1 MVPLVMGNYVEP
13 ILFRYRG
20 RDLKAE
26 DIAHVQATISSH
38 YARGRSFIA
47 RTLCEWWDWRQP
59 NGEYKEFAARDL
71 LLRLE
76 EAGLIELPARQR
88 VKSNVSKK
96 TYTQIPLDYSDQPL
110 SGAVGNY
117 PAPVLEQAQGAHSEL
132 WDYLLHH
139 YHYLGRPKLVGEHLK
154 QVVLIDGQVV
164 ACLGWASA
172 AWKIS
177 PRDQYIGWTAAIKR
191 SRLHLITNNVR
202 FLILP
207 WVRIAHL
214 ASKVLA
220 MSVRALPGCWEQRYG
235 HRVYLAETFV
245 DLSRFAG
252 TCYRAAN
259 WRCVGQTQG
268 HAKRGNAYHRHGVVK
283 GIYLYPLD
291 RYWRQVL
298 TDEVSAR

>member
-1 MVPLVMGNYVEP
+1 MVPLAVGNSVDP
-13 ILFRYRG
+13 ILFRYRA
-20 RDLKAE
+20 RDLRVE
-26 DIAHVQATISSH
+26 DIAHIQAAIASQ

-47 RTLCEWWDWRQP
+47 RMLCQRWDWRQP
-59 NGEYKEFAARDL
+59 NGGYKEFAARDL

-76 EAGLIELPARQR
+76 EAGLIELPPRQR

-96 TYTQIPLDYSDQPL
+96 TYVQIPLYTHQPL
-110 SGAVGNY
+110 SGAVGDY
-117 PAPVLEQAQGAHSEL
+117 PAPVVEEAQEAHSEL

-154 QVVLIDGQVV
+154 QVVFIDGQVV

-172 AWKIS
+172 AWKIA
-177 PRDQYIGWTAAIKR
+177 PRDRHIGWTESVKR
-191 SRLHLITNNVR
+191 TRLHLITNNVR

-207 WVRIAHL
+207 WVRVPHL

-220 MSVRALPGCWEQRYG
+220 LSVRGLSGGWEQRYG
-235 HRVYLAETFV
+235 HPVYLAETFV

-252 TCYRAAN
+252 ICYRAAN
-259 WRCVGQTQG
+259 WVCVGQTQG

-291 RYWRQVL
+291 RRWRQVL
-298 TDEVSAR
+298 TREATAP

>member
-1 MVPLVMGNYVEP
+1 MDP
-13 ILFRYRG
+13 ILFRYRA
-20 RDLKAE
+20 RDLTVE
-26 DIAHVQATISSH
+26 DIAHIHAAIVAH

-47 RTLCEWWDWRQP
+47 RALCELWDWRQP
-59 NGEYKEFAARDL
+59 NGGYKEFAARDL

-76 EAGLIELPARQR
+76 EAGLIELPPRQR

-96 TYTQIPLDYSDQPL
+96 TYAQIPLYTQQPL
-110 SGAVGNY
+110 SGAVGDY
-117 PAPVLEQAQGAHSEL
+117 PAPVVEEVQAAHSEL

-139 YHYLGRPKLVGEHLK
+139 YHYLGRPQLVGEHLK
-154 QVVLIDGQVV
+154 QLVFIEGQVV
-164 ACLGWASA
+164 GCLGWASA
-172 AWKIS
+172 AWKIAA
-177 PRDQYIGWTAAIKR
+177 RDRHIGWTASVKR
-191 SRLHLITNNVR
+191 TRLHLITNNVR
-202 FLILP
+202 FLIVP
-207 WVRIAHL
+207 WVRVAGL

-220 MSVRALPGCWEQRYG
+220 LSVRGLPRCWEQRYG

-259 WRCVGQTQG
+259 WVCVGETQG

-291 RYWRQVL
+291 RHWRQVL
-298 TDEVSAR
+298 TREAIAR

>member
-1 MVPLVMGNYVEP
+1 MGNYVEP

-26 DIAHVQATISSH
+26 DIAHVQATITSH

-110 SGAVGNY
+110 SGVVGNY
-117 PAPVLEQAQGAHSEL
+117 PAPILEQAQGAHGEL

-164 ACLGWASA
+164 ACLGWASR
-172 AWKIS
+172 
-177 PRDQYIGWTAAIKR
+177 PCC
-191 SRLHLITNNVR
+191 
-202 FLILP
+202 LP
-207 WVRIAHL
+207 WA
-214 ASKVLA
+214 
-220 MSVRALPGCWEQRYG
+220 
-235 HRVYLAETFV
+235 
-245 DLSRFAG
+245 AG
-252 TCYRAAN
+252 
-259 WRCVGQTQG
+259 
-268 HAKRGNAYHRHGVVK
+268 
-283 GIYLYPLD
+283 
-291 RYWRQVL
+291 
-298 TDEVSAR
+298 